1 MYSRI
6 IKIAVSL
13 VLLFGIDYIGHSIL
27 KHYCEKGFGLTQE
40 SDILMVGHS
49 HLAMS
54 INTSFLSKE
63 LGCSFTKYTRSGVD
77 IHARHLMANQYLESE
92 YAASLKAVVFCVDAM
107 TFTAEGLSA
116 NAYTL
121 FYPWMDEELYKDM
134 VYQQASLG
142 EYIIHKIFRLSR
154 YNQDLFSLALKSFM
168 GSEDKNLKTNGL
180 DLKDEPSK
188 MSGTNID
195 FNPILMKELELAVE
209 DASKHNV
216 KVILLQTPIAKYLLN
231 GKGKEYAKVKSYY
244 KSFSDNNPN
253 VYYIDFTDE
262 LSDQYDLFFNP
273 THLNVRGQ
281 ELYTKTLCEKLKV
294 VMQ

>member
-63 LGCSFTKYTRSGVD
+63 LGYSFTKYTRSGVD

-142 EYIIHKIFRLSR
+142 EYVIHKIFRLSR